1 MTKVTS
7 THDQKSIISAREA
20 FRNSIY
26 AQIWSSQKQANHK
39 FYYDVSPF
47 KRGLQRGKIVV
58 NTEIKQNV
66 NKIKYDMNIGKS
78 C

>member
-1 MTKVTS
+1 MLFMPKFG
-7 THDQKSIISAREA
+7 DLKSRLII
-20 FRNSIY
+20 I
-26 AQIWSSQKQANHK
+26 
-39 FYYDVSPF
+39 YDVSPF
-47 KRGLQRGKIVV
+47 FFKELQMGKIVV